1 MIRMDR
7 EAAPDWIPI
16 FPLENVVLFPK
27 VRVPLHIFE
36 PRYRQMT
43 GEAIS
48 GHGRIGMVT
57 TLPEHAGAGGPIP
70 PVFTIGCEGQIGEH
84 ERLPDGRY
92 NIVLFG
98 MGRFRILEEKE
109 PDEERAFR
117 IARVERLG
125 EISPASAA
133 EHQEIAVQRGEIIDR
148 LGEWI
153 RRTREEE
160 DPNISEDLLRPFDDE
175 TFVNLLSQSVDF
187 DPAEKQ
193 ALLECDAISQ
203 RIAQLNGLL
212 RFRLSE
218 PAQAKTGRPSLH

>member
-1 MIRMDR
+1 MLAMDR
-7 EAAPDWIPI
+7 EAEPDWIPI

-43 GEAIS
+43 RHALS
-48 GHGRIGMVT
+48 GSGRIGMVT
-57 TLPEHAGAGGPIP
+57 TLPEQAGGGGQVPR
-70 PVFTIGCEGQIGEH
+70 VFSIGCEGQIGEH
-84 ERLPDGRY
+84 ERQPDGRY

-98 MGRFRILEEKE
+98 MSRFRILEERE

-117 IARVERLG
+117 LARIERIS
-125 EISPASAA
+125 EISPVSTA
-133 EHQEIAVQRGEIIDR
+133 EHQEIAVQRAEIIDR
-148 LGEWI
+148 LGQWL
-153 RRTREEE
+153 RRSREEE
-160 DPNISEDLLRPFDDE
+160 DPDVSEDLLRPFDDE

-212 RFRLSE
+212 RFKLSE
-218 PAQAKTGRPSLH
+218 PAHAKTGRPSLH